1 MLRAIFHQSPR
12 TDTGR
17 LAEALKLMHA
27 YADGVS
33 RPIADAGKIAQKEFR
48 FVLWTRSMITTLD
61 ELEQSI
67 YCAEMYMKRI
77 QYDSL
82 EQMSEEEAA
91 DYRRHLYY
99 YRNAVLRTFSTLDK
113 LGSFINERYALGTE
127 RIKQRYSYYT
137 VLRRMHEMIR
147 EEKLSQQ
154 LQVIKQ
160 KYQDPMHN
168 LRIMRNHEV
177 HAMNG
182 EMLDDEGHIRCYS
195 DDCYEKIED
204 LTINMSVLQ
213 LGFVMVCESVIT
225 VYKYLQLQSQNRHG
239 RRS

>member
-27 YADGVS
+27 YSDGVG
-33 RPIADAGKIAQKEFR
+33 RPISDAGKIAQKEFR

-67 YCAEMYMKRI
+67 YCAEMYTKRV

-113 LGSFINERYALGTE
+113 LGSFLNERYALGTE
-127 RIKQRYSYYT
+127 RVKQRYSYYT
-137 VLRRMHEMIR
+137 VLRRMYEMMQ
-147 EEKLSQQ
+147 EEKLSQH
-154 LQVIKQ
+154 LQIIKQ
-160 KYQDPMHN
+160 KYQEP
-168 LRIMRNHEV
+168 
-177 HAMNG
+177 
-182 EMLDDEGHIRCYS
+182 IRG
-195 DDCYEKIED
+195 D
-204 LTINMSVLQ
+204 
-213 LGFVMVCESVIT
+213 
-225 VYKYLQLQSQNRHG
+225 
-239 RRS
+239 